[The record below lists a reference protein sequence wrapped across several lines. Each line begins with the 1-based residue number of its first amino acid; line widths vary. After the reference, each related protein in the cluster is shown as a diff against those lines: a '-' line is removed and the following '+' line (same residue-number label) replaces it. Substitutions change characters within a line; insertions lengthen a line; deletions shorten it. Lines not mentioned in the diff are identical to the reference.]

1 MNAMT
6 SLLDGL
12 DDGDALGEAADLIGE
27 KWTIIVVGS
36 LAGGP
41 VRFNELRRRLG
52 GVAQG
57 VLTRTLRRLE
67 EQELVTRT
75 IFPTIPPRVEY
86 ELTEHGSRLI
96 GPLRALRDWARAHRQ
111 ARSVRPAPPPSRG
124 NALRYSHAATDPGAG
139 SV

>member
-1 MNAMT
+1 MNAMHY
-6 SLLDGL
+6 LLDGR

-36 LAGGP
+36 LASGP
-41 VRFNELRRRLG
+41 LRFNELRRRLG

-67 EQELVTRT
+67 QQELVTRT

-86 ELTEHGSRLI
+86 ELTEHGSTLI
-96 GPLRALRDWARAHRQ
+96 GPLRALQDWARAYRQ
-111 ARSVRPAPPPSRG
+111 ARTVGAVPPPSRG
-124 NALRYSHAATDPGAG
+124 NALRHSHVLVAADDD
-139 SV
+139 